1 MARCFGREKFTYN
14 HVDLMRPFANPNF
27 VILLTQVH
35 IQLTQSHSILNF
47 PLITMKHKVTN
58 TWNNEQSFFTFQT
71 IKSASFKLKGACSEK
86 DEFWNK

>member
-1 MARCFGREKFTYN
+1 MARCFGRENLSYN
-14 HVDLMRPFANPNF
+14 HVDLMRPFANSNF

-47 PLITMKHKVTN
+47 SLITMKHKVIN
-58 TWNNEQSFFTFQT
+58 TWNNEQST

-86 DEFWNK
+86 GDFCNK